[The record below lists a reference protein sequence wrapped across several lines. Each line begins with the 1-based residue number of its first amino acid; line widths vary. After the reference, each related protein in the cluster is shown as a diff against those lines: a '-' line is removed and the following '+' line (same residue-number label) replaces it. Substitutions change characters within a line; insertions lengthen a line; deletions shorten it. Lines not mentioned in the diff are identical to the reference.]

1 MMFFQQLVKA
11 ITSGWKWIV
20 IVILVVVSVSL
31 AISATTVPIYRSQAT
46 FIIAPNKNLPSSR
59 DVVSAFT
66 ALDTLNIFS
75 TYSDILASERVSQEA
90 HKNLE
95 ISESDLAQYSRATA
109 MKPESLILELTV
121 DGPDSQTASILANE
135 IGKYGIQFINAY
147 FSVFEI
153 DFLDQATPPE
163 ETFRPRIYRDMGIAA
178 GIGLVAGLIVVIVK
192 EFMEIPL
199 NQFIQRFSLDSE
211 SMAFTKRSIEKSMI
225 NMKARDNDWPITFIL
240 IYVKNLQEFLSV
252 APGFSRKRVT
262 SEIVKKLKEQLK
274 GNDLIGRWDDSTF
287 SVVLPRTPKKVSET
301 IENRLS
307 DIFSTPFVYGVEESE
322 QILLEP
328 VAVSA
333 TSANV
338 EEFETFVEDAELELK
353 DLEW

>member
-1 MMFFQQLVKA
+1 MFFQQLVKA

-20 IVILVVVSVSL
+20 IAVLVAVSFSL

-75 TYSDILASERVSQEA
+75 TYSDILASERVSHEA
-90 HKNLE
+90 YKNLE
-95 ISESDLAQYSRATA
+95 ISESELSQYSRATE

-121 DGPDSQTASILANE
+121 DGPNSQTASILANE

-163 ETFRPRIYRDMGIAA
+163 ETFRPRIYRDMRIAA
-178 GIGLVAGLIVVIVK
+178 GIGLVVGLIVVIIK

-199 NQFIQRFSLDSE
+199 NQFIQRFSLDNE
-211 SMAFTKRSIEKSMI
+211 SLAFTKSSIEKSMV
-225 NMKARDNDWPITFIL
+225 NMKAKDKDWPITFIL
-240 IYVKNLQEFLSV
+240 IHVKNLQ
-252 APGFSRKRVT
+252 
-262 SEIVKKLKEQLK
+262 
-274 GNDLIGRWDDSTF
+274 
-287 SVVLPRTPKKVSET
+287 
-301 IENRLS
+301 
-307 DIFSTPFVYGVEESE
+307 
-322 QILLEP
+322 
-328 VAVSA
+328 
-333 TSANV
+333 
-338 EEFETFVEDAELELK
+338 
-353 DLEW
+353 